1 MKNMEMSKNSNGKL
15 NWFLSFVTIIALN
28 ANFIPQTNDNTHIF
42 LAILSS
48 FKSNNFIN
56 LLLFILLYNWYK
68 AFFLIFHTHFISSEK
83 KYIYLPAALFSIF
96 MVVGI
101 SFDLDNSWQLIWGNK
116 FIVIRGLLVFVGYF
130 FLFSSVIAF
139 IFYCFDQYLKNQIS
153 VLPPPIPKY
162 LVKNKWLK
170 QYYNQLKKRPFSTT
184 FLTLFIAYIP
194 YIIVSYPGI
203 FMGDTS
209 SQIAQCFNLEEWT
222 SKYLIL
228 ISENVKLNNHH
239 PVFHSLLI
247 HLFIVIGKVGFNSYN
262 FGIFLYCFFQ
272 FIMVLCIIAL
282 LMKIYVEQQINS
294 TTIFLTLLY
303 FIFSPRIQNYMFLIT
318 KDVLFSVFLLLFI
331 LFFQNNRKHN
341 ILFLISLVGIIL
353 LRNDGKYLLLISVV
367 VTGIFK
373 KNLRKNML
381 LISSGILCLTTIYSQ
396 IILPSFQITP
406 SSRREIL
413 SVPFQQTARYIRD
426 AKSDVTIEEKQAISR
441 ILSYNQLADKYNPNL
456 ADPVKN
462 TFNEFA
468 TKSDMKQYF
477 RCWFQMLKKHPGI
490 YLQAI
495 INNKYRFFY
504 PSSILSNPYFYSWSV
519 NSMEI
524 TNSLTADE
532 IHTDFAY
539 PPQLNIFRNTYE
551 QFREA
556 IFHLP
561 VLSVLLSSATYTWL
575 LILWTCY
582 CLKCKNITSI
592 LYTTPLYVQLLIC
605 MAGPCNGE
613 YFRYMYPIAVCLPVV
628 ITLGFDALQKKV

>member
-1 MKNMEMSKNSNGKL
+1 
-15 NWFLSFVTIIALN
+15 
-28 ANFIPQTNDNTHIF
+28 
-42 LAILSS
+42 
-48 FKSNNFIN
+48 
-56 LLLFILLYNWYK
+56 
-68 AFFLIFHTHFISSEK
+68 
-83 KYIYLPAALFSIF
+83 
-96 MVVGI
+96 
-101 SFDLDNSWQLIWGNK
+101 
-116 FIVIRGLLVFVGYF
+116 
-130 FLFSSVIAF
+130 
-139 IFYCFDQYLKNQIS
+139 
-153 VLPPPIPKY
+153 
-162 LVKNKWLK
+162 
-170 QYYNQLKKRPFSTT
+170 
-184 FLTLFIAYIP
+184 
-194 YIIVSYPGI
+194 
-203 FMGDTS
+203 MGDTS

-272 FIMVLCIIAL
+272 LIMVLCIIAL

-426 AKSDVTIEEKQAISR
+426 AKSDVSIEEKQAISR

-524 TNSLTADE
+524 TNNLTADE

-605 MAGPCNGE
+605 MAGPCNGD
-613 YFRYMYPIAVCLPVV
+613 YFRYIYPIAVCLPVV